1 MEGQSHSESG
11 EGYHSH
17 NVTVLLTSDVKEQN
31 EQVFMPNTI
40 EMAKIKKKETGQ
52 FVNRIQFS
60 DYMSEEEVKRRLLL
74 HFPNLE
80 SQRYIYNY
88 LVFHYLNIHLMK
100 ATVYTNYVTI
110 LHLKTEKLLIQS
122 RL

>member
-52 FVNRIQFS
+52 FVKRIQFS

-80 SQRYIYNY
+80 NQRYIYNY